1 MTGSVVLDVALGLSF
16 TFLVFSVASSKV
28 NEFVLGLFNYRATT
42 LEAALKRLMTGD
54 GAQSRA
60 FDEIY
65 GRLTGAL
72 GAARDRVRSGP
83 DTAEPRRL
91 PMRKEARK
99 PSYVSSRSFVRAI
112 LGMLAPQDESLRA
125 LRQGRSLLAQI
136 RADLL
141 PEPARELYKQ
151 AVAGLTPMTAQ
162 ALLGAVP
169 ADDPS
174 HDEVAAV
181 ARAVGPDLVTQLTEG
196 IRDLPASSPLRTALD
211 GAISRAGTDRDALQQ
226 DLEQWYDEAM
236 DRLSGWYKRRVQL
249 FLLIYATGF
258 TLLFNVDAISLTRV
272 LWQDD
277 AVRAAV
283 VAEAERQVSTPSPAV
298 SGTSGST
305 PTPTA
310 TPPTPGPSTPAS
322 PSTSP
327 SSAPPLDVAADKIR
341 TARSL
346 GLPFGWVFERQQGQN
361 ADPRAFPA
369 DVRGWILKIVG
380 LVATI
385 GALSF
390 GATFWFDMLGR
401 LVNMR
406 NTGPK
411 PQPTDGR

>member
-1 MTGSVVLDVALGLSF
+1 MLCRLGL
-16 TFLVFSVASSKV
+16 
-28 NEFVLGLFNYRATT
+28 
-42 LEAALKRLMTGD
+42 
-54 GAQSRA
+54 
-60 FDEIY
+60 
-65 GRLTGAL
+65 
-72 GAARDRVRSGP
+72 
-83 DTAEPRRL
+83 L
-91 PMRKEARK
+91 P
-99 PSYVSSRSFVRAI
+99 V
-112 LGMLAPQDESLRA
+112 
-125 LRQGRSLLAQI
+125 
-136 RADLL
+136 
-141 PEPARELYKQ
+141 
-151 AVAGLTPMTAQ
+151 
-162 ALLGAVP
+162 
-169 ADDPS
+169 
-174 HDEVAAV
+174 
-181 ARAVGPDLVTQLTEG
+181 
-196 IRDLPASSPLRTALD
+196 
-211 GAISRAGTDRDALQQ
+211 
-226 DLEQWYDEAM
+226 
-236 DRLSGWYKRRVQL
+236 
-249 FLLIYATGF
+249 
-258 TLLFNVDAISLTRV
+258 SLTRV

-305 PTPTA
+305 PTATPTA

-369 DVRGWILKIVG
+369 DVRGLILKIVG